1 MIPTTTT
8 RAAYV
13 ALGIPQETAA
23 RLEACAS
30 RIEAGAKLTGEGI
43 LQIGAALNE
52 ARAEFG
58 DNDRA
63 FGQWRKARLPW
74 LEERTALR
82 FQQVAER
89 FGADPRQIV
98 WVSRMPRSALY
109 ALAAPSTPA
118 QVVDQALDLAETGER
133 VTLAAVRELMAR
145 AVDPPTIP
153 APRRPV
159 TKAAPEPAAHA
170 DTPLDAAAQLTGELR
185 RFASTVADQP
195 AALATDPAAKATWA
209 ALYEQLETV
218 LATVRAR
225 LRIADEKPPK
235 IASEPR
241 RTAPIAKAKQ
251 TPKTPQNSTG
261 APVAAPQETPNNRR
275 ALAAIGHRW
284 RQEGMTMSA
293 IAAAFNERGWTPN
306 RIGKPGAA
314 PRADSAKEW
323 TLKAVSQLLM
333 RDYTPPA
340 G

>member
-13 ALGIPQETAA
+13 ALGIESATAA

-52 ARAEFG
+52 ARVEFG

-74 LEERTALR
+74 LEARTALG
-82 FQQVAER
+82 FQQIAAR
-89 FGADPRQIV
+89 FGVDPRNYFGV
-98 WVSRMPRSALY
+98 NRLSPTVLY
-109 ALAAPSTPA
+109 ALAAPSTPDT
-118 QVVDQALDLAETGER
+118 VVDQAFTLAESGER
-133 VTLAAVRELMAR
+133 VTVQTIRELKAR
-145 AVDPPTIP
+145 AVDPLVTS

-159 TKAAPEPAAHA
+159 TKAAPEPDVRAT
-170 DTPLDAAAQLTGELR
+170 TPLNAASRLTGELR
-185 RFASTVADQP
+185 RFASAIADQP
-195 AALATDPAAKATWA
+195 AARTDDPAARATWA

-218 LATVRAR
+218 LGTVRAR
-225 LRIADEKPPK
+225 LWIADEKPPK
-235 IASEPR
+235 IVREPR
-241 RTAPIAKAKQ
+241 RTAPIAKDKPA
-251 TPKTPQNSTG
+251 PETPQNSTG
-261 APVAAPQETPNNRR
+261 APVAAPQETPNDRR